1 VNVKQLKD
9 ARTTVT
15 SSDNSISVVDLNNG
29 QDGKNLAYD
38 IKVDSQAL
46 VESAQLPVVYT
57 DVYGNRL
64 YKQPDGTF
72 ATKDGKKVD
81 PADVIASINNGKGST
96 TQPTNLAN
104 VAGNLTPTYN
114 AGDMIVGPNGRLT
127 TNPIFDATKEQAAPQ
142 GQNLANMYN
151 NAATVGDVLNAGF
164 NLQANG
170 QAADFVKAYD
180 TVNFANGTGTT
191 VVVDNTDGKTST
203 IKVDVNVDDET
214 ITTKQDPNDPAKTVI
229 AAKTTKLNTNPQ
241 GGHEAGKVTVEGDQ
255 GNALVTAKT
264 VADAINNSGFTLQAN
279 GQDGKLVKAGDTISI
294 NQGGNINVTQ
304 DENGNLTVATKDKVG
319 FNEVKVGDVIINQDG
334 INAGNK
340 KVTNVADGNI
350 SEGSKDA
357 VNGGQIHQLK
367 ADLTKGINAA
377 KTEVEGTG
385 FAKVTSKQGNQ
396 GQTIYTVDVA
406 KAAPATVDAKGKLSI
421 AETDGDK
428 VLSAADTINAIN
440 NSGFTLQ
447 ANGQDGKLVKAGDTI
462 SINQGGNINV
472 TQDENGNLTVATK
485 DKVGFNEVKV
495 GDVII
500 NQDGINAGN
509 KKVTNVADGTE
520 DGDAVN
526 VSQLNKAKAA
536 ATTEVKAGN
545 NVSID
550 STKGAQG
557 QDIYTINAKDRS
569 AKVVAKAQG
578 LIAVEQGETTS
589 IDGADTTS
597 FAVDLTQAAKD
608 DIAKGVKALDKVDN
622 QGLTFNTDKGATNPQ
637 KLGSTLNVKGDKN
650 ITTQAQGD
658 TVEVK
663 LSDDIAVNSITT
675 GDSKLDTT
683 GLTINAA
690 TPANTISLSA
700 QGLNNGGQRI
710 TNVAPGV
717 DMTDAVN
724 VGQL

>member
-1 VNVKQLKD
+1 
-9 ARTTVT
+9 
-15 SSDNSISVVDLNNG
+15 
-29 QDGKNLAYD
+29 
-38 IKVDSQAL
+38 
-46 VESAQLPVVYT
+46 
-57 DVYGNRL
+57 
-64 YKQPDGTF
+64 
-72 ATKDGKKVD
+72 
-81 PADVIASINNGKGST
+81 
-96 TQPTNLAN
+96 
-104 VAGNLTPTYN
+104 
-114 AGDMIVGPNGRLT
+114 
-127 TNPIFDATKEQAAPQ
+127 
-142 GQNLANMYN
+142 
-151 NAATVGDVLNAGF
+151 
-164 NLQANG
+164 
-170 QAADFVKAYD
+170 
-180 TVNFANGTGTT
+180 
-191 VVVDNTDGKTST
+191 
-203 IKVDVNVDDET
+203 
-214 ITTKQDPNDPAKTVI
+214 
-229 AAKTTKLNTNPQ
+229 
-241 GGHEAGKVTVEGDQ
+241 
-255 GNALVTAKT
+255 
-264 VADAINNSGFTLQAN
+264 
-279 GQDGKLVKAGDTISI
+279 
-294 NQGGNINVTQ
+294 
-304 DENGNLTVATKDKVG
+304 
-319 FNEVKVGDVIINQDG
+319 
-334 INAGNK
+334 
-340 KVTNVADGNI
+340 
-350 SEGSKDA
+350 
-357 VNGGQIHQLK
+357 
-367 ADLTKGINAA
+367 
-377 KTEVEGTG
+377 
-385 FAKVTSKQGNQ
+385 
-396 GQTIYTVDVA
+396 
-406 KAAPATVDAKGKLSI
+406 
-421 AETDGDK
+421 
-428 VLSAADTINAIN
+428 
-440 NSGFTLQ
+440 
-447 ANGQDGKLVKAGDTI
+447 
-462 SINQGGNINV
+462 
-472 TQDENGNLTVATK
+472 
-485 DKVGFNEVKV
+485 KVGFNEVKV

-690 TPANTISLSA
+690 TPANTISLTA

-724 VGQL
+724 VGQLMGATNQLAGRIDNVANQSNAGVSSAMAMAALPQAYIPGKSMLTGGIASYNGEGAVAVGFSKLSDNGRWVLKVSGSADTKGKAGGSVGAGFHF